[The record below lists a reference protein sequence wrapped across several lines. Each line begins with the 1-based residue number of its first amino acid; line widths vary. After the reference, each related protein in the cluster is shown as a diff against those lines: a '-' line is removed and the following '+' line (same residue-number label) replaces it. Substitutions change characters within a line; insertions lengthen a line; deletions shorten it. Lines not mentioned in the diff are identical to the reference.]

1 MTVSPQI
8 IPAGAGRTVTVLGGD
23 VVTFK
28 VTAADTGGA
37 FSVLETITL
46 PGGGPPP
53 HVHEREDETFYVLE
67 GEFQF
72 QIGRESMVAGPGTM
86 VIAPKGIPHSFRNI
100 GLTPGKLLVVVSPG
114 GFERFMQEFSELP
127 TNVPPEMAKLAAIGQ
142 KHGIKFLAAC
152 DATAQ
157 TPPKAAVKRPRLPLW
172 HAMFWRKFLPAR

>member
-1 MTVSPQI
+1 MTVSLQI
-8 IPAGAGRTVTVLGGD
+8 IPAGAGQAVTVLGGD

-28 VTAADTGGA
+28 ITAAEMAGA
-37 FSVLETITL
+37 FSVLETITP

-72 QIGRESMVAGPGTM
+72 QIGIKRTVAGPGTM
-86 VIAPKGIPHSFRNI
+86 VIAPRQIPHSFRNI
-100 GLTPGKLLVVVSPG
+100 GLTAGKLLVVISPG

-127 TNVPPEMAKLAAIGQ
+127 ANTPPEMEKLAAIGQ

-152 DATAQ
+152 DATVQ
-157 TPPKAAVKRPRLPLW
+157 TPKAARKHPRLPLW

>member
-1 MTVSPQI
+1 MPISPQV
-8 IPAGAGRTVTVLGGD
+8 IPTSSGRTVTVLGGD
-23 VVTFK
+23 IITFK
-28 VTAADTGGA
+28 VTAAETAGA
-37 FSVLETITL
+37 FSVLETITP

-72 QIGRESMVAGPGTM
+72 QIGKESTVAGPGTM
-86 VIAPKGIPHSFRNI
+86 VLAPRGIPHAFRNT

-127 TNVPPEMAKLAAIGQ
+127 ANAPPDMAKLAAMGR

-152 DATAQ
+152 DATTQ
-157 TPPKAAVKRPRLPLW
+157 TPKAAPKRPRLPLW